1 MKGTSPQQP
10 IRAEVSDPKA
20 GEVATHDLE
29 PELDFESCLSANAY
43 TVGKLLIG
51 RGNAVMNNQILR
63 SGAFASPSLGAA
75 LPVLAD
81 SSSFSIT
88 LQGVSPTADHLDLLL
103 FAVSLIRTAPH
114 PKLGVA
120 VSFTT
125 GQFLSALGWAK
136 NSEGY
141 ERVVQTARDLKR
153 IELTFTD
160 RSDAW
165 SKKVHLVNFF
175 ATVIFPDRL
184 GEERRWT
191 VVLPAALF
199 KIYDLR
205 RNAVIDLKARAAIRS
220 EFGRWLHAFFSSQTP
235 SLERR
240 FDAIALCAAGG
251 VNCARAAD
259 TIKHLRVVVEMLS
272 CGVVAVRSK
281 IKTFAPVVASGW
293 RIERDKHSGYVL
305 FASRSKM

>member
-1 MKGTSPQQP
+1 MKRTSSPQRIHAGNSNALAGGAKDLCPQP
-10 IRAEVSDPKA
+10 TV
-20 GEVATHDLE
+20 
-29 PELDFESCLSANAY
+29 DFESPSSVNAY

-81 SSSFSIT
+81 SSSFTIS
-88 LQGVSPTADHLDLLL
+88 LHGVSPAADHLDLLL

-125 GQFLSALGWAK
+125 GQFLSTLGWAK
-136 NSEGY
+136 NSDGY

-160 RSDAW
+160 RSDTQYQ
-165 SKKVHLVNFF
+165 KVHLVNFF

-184 GEERRWT
+184 SRERRWT

-199 KIYDLR
+199 KVYDMR

-220 EFGRWLHAFFSSQTP
+220 DFGRWLHAFFSSQTP

-240 FDAIALCAAGG
+240 FDAVALCAAGG
-251 VNCARAAD
+251 MNCARAAD
-259 TIKHLRVVVEMLS
+259 TIKHLRVVLEMLS
-272 CGVVAVRSK
+272 RGEVEVRSK
-281 IKTFAPVVASGW
+281 TRNFAPVVESGW
-293 RIERDKHSGYVL
+293 RIELDKRRGYVL
-305 FASRSKM
+305 FASRSKS